1 MVKFPAIF
9 VARRNLSR
17 NRLRAILAGLR
28 ILIAVVAIAALGI
41 FGNVLSL
48 GAADALGDIGN
59 EVVVTPNADEG
70 YEAISQRQVQSIE
83 RVTDEVTVAPIKTQ
97 RGLVTRGTAS
107 TASQLYGIE
116 DPAAIYEAAEGRLP
130 DRHTQGAILG
140 SSVAEQLEAGEGN
153 VVTIEDTTY
162 RVIAVLEPVESFGP
176 LSADDAVLLPESAV
190 GGSGY
195 EQVVLRGEEAGATSG
210 AAEAVRGEL
219 NAREERIDVFE
230 LSEITDEIDEF
241 FSLLQSFLLG
251 IGSIS
256 LVIAGVSILNVML
269 MSTVERRE
277 EIGVMRAVGVKKGE
291 VLRMMLIEAGLLGLV
306 GAVGGVVVSILLAA
320 GLYLGTT
327 VGLDILLDPTNL
339 FYLGLAFTFGI
350 AVSLL
355 SGLYPAWKAASE
367 RPVDALRD

>member
-1 MVKFPAIF
+1 MAT
-9 VARRNLSR
+9 
-17 NRLRAILAGLR
+17 NR
-28 ILIAVVAIAALGI
+28 
-41 FGNVLSL
+41 
-48 GAADALGDIGN
+48 
-59 EVVVTPNADEG
+59 
-70 YEAISQRQVQSIE
+70 
-83 RVTDEVTVAPIKTQ
+83 
-97 RGLVTRGTAS
+97 
-107 TASQLYGIE
+107 
-116 DPAAIYEAAEGRLP
+116 
-130 DRHTQGAILG
+130 
-140 SSVAEQLEAGEGN
+140 SS
-153 VVTIEDTTY
+153 
-162 RVIAVLEPVESFGP
+162 
-176 LSADDAVLLPESAV
+176 SA
-190 GGSGY
+190 
-195 EQVVLRGEEAGATSG
+195 EEAGATSG

-339 FYLGLAFTFGI
+339 FYLALAFTFGI

>member
-1 MVKFPAIF
+1 VVKFPAVF

-17 NRLRAILAGLR
+17 NRFRSILAGLG

-59 EVVVTPNADEG
+59 EVVITPNADEG
-70 YEAISQRQVQSIE
+70 FDELTERQVQSIE
-83 RVTDEVTVAPIKTQ
+83 RVTDDVTVAPIRTET
-97 RGLVTRGTAS
+97 GLVTRGTES
-107 TASQLYGIE
+107 TASTLYGID
-116 DPAAIYEAAEGRLP
+116 DPAAIYEAEEGRLP

-140 SSVAEQLEAGEGN
+140 SSVAEQLDADEGN
-153 VVTIEDTTY
+153 VVTIDETTY

-195 EQVVLRGEEAGATSG
+195 EQVILRGEETGATSD
-210 AAEAVRGEL
+210 AAEAVRAEL

-291 VLRMMLIEAGLLGLV
+291 VLRMMLIEAGLLGLL

-320 GLYLGTT
+320 GLYLATP
-327 VGLDILLDPTNL
+327 VELWILLDPANF
-339 FYLGLAFTFGI
+339 FYLALAFAFGI
-350 AVSLL
+350 GVSLL

>member
-1 MVKFPAIF
+1 MKFPAIF

-17 NRLRAILAGLR
+17 NRFRSILAGLG

-70 YEAISQRQVQSIE
+70 YEEISQRQVQSIE
-83 RVTDEVTVAPIKTQ
+83 RVTDDVTVAPIKTQ

-116 DPAAIYEAAEGRLP
+116 DPAAVYEAAEGRLP

-153 VVTIEDTTY
+153 VVTIEETTY

-210 AAEAVRGEL
+210 AADAVRGEL

-320 GLYLGTT
+320 GLYLTTT

-339 FYLGLAFTFGI
+339 FYLGLAFAFGI

>member
-17 NRLRAILAGLR
+17 NRFRSILAGLG

-70 YEAISQRQVQSIE
+70 YEEISQRQVQSIE
-83 RVTDEVTVAPIKTQ
+83 RVTDDVTVAPIKTQ

-116 DPAAIYEAAEGRLP
+116 DPAAVYEAAEGRLP

-153 VVTIEDTTY
+153 VVTIEETTY

-210 AAEAVRGEL
+210 AADAVRGEL

-320 GLYLGTT
+320 GLYLTTT

-339 FYLGLAFTFGI
+339 FYLGLAFAFGI

>member
-17 NRLRAILAGLR
+17 NRLRSILAGLG

-277 EIGVMRAVGVKKGE
+277 RSASCVRSASRKGKC
-291 VLRMMLIEAGLLGLV
+291 
-306 GAVGGVVVSILLAA
+306 
-320 GLYLGTT
+320 
-327 VGLDILLDPTNL
+327 
-339 FYLGLAFTFGI
+339 
-350 AVSLL
+350 
-355 SGLYPAWKAASE
+355 SG
-367 RPVDALRD
+367 

>member
-17 NRLRAILAGLR
+17 NRLRSILAGLG

-269 MSTVERRE
+269 MSTIERRG
-277 EIGVMRAVGVKKGE
+277 EIGVLRAVGIRRGE
-291 VLRMMLIEAGLLGLV
+291 VLRMILTEAAFLGVIGGLLGALV
-306 GAVGGVVVSILLAA
+306 SLGVGMLMFDLIAGDALLVF
-320 GLYLGTT
+320 GWSSFRY
-327 VGLDILLDPTNL
+327 L
-339 FYLGLAFTFGI
+339 FYGFGF
-350 AVSLL
+350 AVFASLL
-355 SGLYPAWKAASE
+355 SGLYPAWKAAND
-367 RPVDALRD
+367 RPVDALRG